1 MPITETTFIG
11 ITPTSGK
18 SSFTYAVLDKDLRLL
33 ALADGDLD
41 DLIAFVSA
49 QSSVTVAVNAPAS
62 VNHGVVRESSKR
74 EKLTPNQVSR
84 TNLRLAE
91 HELRRRGI
99 TVSKTPASAAASP
112 AWMQA
117 GFALY
122 RALEKSGFKKYPADG
137 AAYQML
143 ESQPHA
149 AFCVMTG
156 AVPQPKNSLEGLIQ
170 RQLVL
175 FEAGMRIKDPM
186 DFFEEITR
194 YKMVKGIFPMELLYL
209 PDQLDSLVAAYTAWL
224 ATVKP
229 DRVSALGEISEGMIV
244 LPEKELKQKY

>member
-1 MPITETTFIG
+1 MLFTNTTFIG
-11 ITPTSGK
+11 ITPAAGR
-18 SSFTYAVLDKDLRLL
+18 SFVYAALDKDLRLL
-33 ALADGDLD
+33 ALAEGELD
-41 DLIAFVSA
+41 DVSA
-49 QSSVTVAVNAPAS
+49 FILGQSSVTVAINAPAS
-62 VNHGVVRESSKR
+62 VNRGVVRGSAKKEM
-74 EKLTPNQVSR
+74 LTPNQISR
-84 TNLRLAE
+84 TDLRLAE

-99 TVSKTPASAAASP
+99 AVPKTPASVAACP
-112 AWMQA
+112 VWMQS

-122 RALEKSGFKKYPADG
+122 RALEKAGCKKHQADDTTH
-137 AAYQML
+137 QFL

-156 AVPQPKNSLEGLIQ
+156 SVPQPRNSLEGLIQ

-175 FEAGMRIKDPM
+175 FETGVRVKDPM

-229 DRVSALGEISEGMIV
+229 ERVSALGEFSEGMIV

>member
-1 MPITETTFIG
+1 MLITETTFIG
-11 ITPTSGK
+11 ITPASENKT
-18 SSFTYAVLDKDLRLL
+18 FTYAALDKDLRLL
-33 ALADGDLD
+33 TLADGDLD
-41 DLIAFVSA
+41 DLIAFVTEK
-49 QSSVTVAVNAPAS
+49 SSVMVAVNAPAS
-62 VNHGVVRESSKR
+62 VNRGVVRESSKR
-74 EKLTPNQVSR
+74 AKLTPNQTSR

-99 TVSKTPASAAASP
+99 SVSKTPANVADCP

-117 GFALY
+117 GFALH
-122 RALEKSGFKKYPADG
+122 RALEKAGFKKYPADG
-137 AAYQML
+137 AAHQVI

-156 AVPQPKNSLEGLIQ
+156 AVPQPRNSLEGLIQ

-209 PDQLDSLVAAYTAWL
+209 PEQLDSLAAAYTAWL

-229 DRVSALGEISEGMIV
+229 DRVSAIGEFSEGMIV

>member
-1 MPITETTFIG
+1 MLTSETTFIG

-18 SSFTYAVLDKDLRLL
+18 KTFTYAALDKDLRLL
-33 ALADGDLD
+33 ALSDGELD
-41 DLIAFVSA
+41 DVIAFVTG
-49 QSSVTVAVNAPAS
+49 QSSAAVAVNAPAS
-62 VNHGVVRESSKR
+62 VNHGVVRDSSKR
-74 EKLTPNQVSR
+74 AKLTPNQVSR
-84 TNLRLAE
+84 TDLRLAE
-91 HELRRRGI
+91 QDLRRRGI
-99 TVSKTPASAAASP
+99 SVSKTPTSAAASP

-156 AVPQPKNSLEGLIQ
+156 AVPQPRTALEGLIQ
-170 RQLVL
+170 RQLML

-224 ATVKP
+224 AVVKP
-229 DRVSALGEISEGMIV
+229 DRVSTLGDFSEGMIV